1 MPLSVQA
8 ARRTKKKRAARANS
22 NVFARFDQD
31 QIAEFQEAFHVI
43 DTNSDG
49 FITRD
54 DLQEIMTSLSPKEP
68 TEAEISEMMAA
79 APDGIEKINWI
90 MFLTMFAEKM
100 EGTDPEEVIRNAFK
114 CFDSEDKGVMGEEQL
129 KEILTTMGDK
139 KMTPEEVDL
148 MLESAPY
155 DKDGNFDYLQFTKT
169 LKHGTVVKS

>member
-1 MPLSVQA
+1 MVLSDLTRCGTRLTGARHPCA
-8 ARRTKKKRAARANS
+8 A
-22 NVFARFDQD
+22 
-31 QIAEFQEAFHVI
+31 
-43 DTNSDG
+43 
-49 FITRD
+49 
-54 DLQEIMTSLSPKEP
+54 PKEP

-100 EGTDPEEVIRNAFK
+100 EGKSTRVTDSDRPTTAVAHHSPSPSPGTDPEEVIRNAFK